1 MSLAPLHVVGGN
13 GPQAPLQIKLAPCRK
28 PNLLAAYTRQ
38 DEQFER
44 ETAKSWLLSHSG
56 DEGRNRGVRHRLAIL
71 PRLHLPGQSA
81 PRLPDRK
88 RVVSG
93 KSVSVRVDLGG
104 RRIIQK
110 TTTRQP
116 HSHRNASKTKPRM
129 NRQ

>member
-71 PRLHLPGQSA
+71 PRLHLPGQS
-81 PRLPDRK
+81 DRK
-88 RVVSG
+88 S
-93 KSVSVRVDLGG
+93 
-104 RRIIQK
+104 
-110 TTTRQP
+110 TRLNS
-116 HSHRNASKTKPRM
+116 SHHCASRM
-129 NRQ
+129 PSSD